1 MEFIHAIEG
10 HEMVATSLDFVV
22 ESTFVNSQTGYYF

>member
-1 MEFIHAIEG
+1 MPIEG

-22 ESTFVNSQTGYYF
+22 ESTFVNSQRGYYFLKH